1 MSLRDRIAATLE
13 QASQEDLDDL
23 VKSGLFASK
32 EQYVDMKCKGCG
44 QLGRYL
50 IPIPD
55 PLTRAKII
63 ATYLDQGHGK
73 PAETKKIEA
82 QVDLRKRLEEMTDDE
97 LALIASG
104 ALA

>member
-1 MSLRDRIAATLE
+1 MSLRERIAATLE
-13 QASQEDLDDL
+13 DSSQEDLDEL

-32 EQYVDMKCKGCG
+32 EQYVDIKCKGCG
-44 QLGRYL
+44 QMGRYM

-73 PAETKKIEA
+73 PPETKKITA
-82 QVDLRKRLEEMTDDE
+82 TVDLQTRLEQMSDDE
-97 LALIASG
+97 LRL
-104 ALA
+104 LAGGVLD